1 MYTGLRLDCDLH
13 HAPASED
20 VLLAYLPAGLQ
31 EFASAGGKGVMPQ
44 SIRSSFQNPIDPYD
58 PATYPPS
65 GPPGSD
71 PASVASYLD
80 ANELAGAVLTYGQAL
95 FIDTNPNPYY
105 AAAVAGACNDWTT
118 DQWLSRDSR
127 LYGSILVSNQLPD
140 LAAKE
145 IRRLAGD
152 SRMKQVLMA
161 DNGLGKPFG
170 HPAFDPIHAAA
181 AECGLP
187 LVLHAPSSGGVT
199 PPPAAQGSINYYVE
213 QYVLQPEAFMTH
225 LASFITHGVFE
236 RYPRLR
242 LLLVECGVHWLAP
255 FLWRFDANYK
265 GLRREIP
272 WVRSLPSDTFRRNV
286 RVSLNPL
293 ERLSAAEPWAQL
305 LGSIGGDEI
314 LIYGSGY
321 PRWDSLG
328 VTDALAALPVSWLPR
343 VMWGNAAELYG
354 LEPTPRP
361 ATVASSNAG

>member
-1 MYTGLRLDCDLH
+1 MYTGRRLDCDLH
-13 HAPASED
+13 HAPASEES
-20 VLLAYLPAGLQ
+20 LLAYLPAGWQ
-31 EFASAGGKGVMPQ
+31 EFATAGGKGLMPH
-44 SIRSSFQNPIDPYD
+44 SIRSSFQSPIDPND
-58 PATYPPS
+58 PAAYPVS

-71 PASVASYLD
+71 VATVVSYLD
-80 ANELAGAVLTYGQAL
+80 TNQLAGAILTHGLAL

-105 AAAVAGACNDWTT
+105 AAAVASACNDWTI

-127 LYGSILVSNQLPD
+127 FYGSILVSNQFPD

-170 HPAFDPIHAAA
+170 HPTFDPIHAAA

-199 PPPAAQGSINYYVE
+199 PPPAAQGSINYFLE

-236 RYPRLR
+236 RYPQLR

-272 WVRSLPSDTFRRNV
+272 WVKSLPSERFRRNV

-293 ERLSAAEPWAQL
+293 ERLGVAEPWVQL

-321 PRWDSLG
+321 PLWDSLR
-328 VTDALAALPVSWLPR
+328 VADALDSLPESWLPR

-354 LEPTPRP
+354 LEAASRP
-361 ATVASSNAG
+361 APVSS